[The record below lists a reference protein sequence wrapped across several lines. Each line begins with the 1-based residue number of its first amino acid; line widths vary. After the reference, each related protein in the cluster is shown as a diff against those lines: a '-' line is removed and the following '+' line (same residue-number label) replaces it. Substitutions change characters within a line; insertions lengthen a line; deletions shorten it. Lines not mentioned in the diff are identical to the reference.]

1 MICSKC
7 HRTKST
13 FRKYLKSSNFIK
25 LILFISNNI
34 FLILKSFFNRYEK
47 YYMEFI
53 GKYYIS
59 IYTKPNR
66 YLTTKGLSKKEEWI
80 QIENVPSKIII

>member
-1 MICSKC
+1 
-7 HRTKST
+7 
-13 FRKYLKSSNFIK
+13 
-25 LILFISNNI
+25 
-34 FLILKSFFNRYEK
+34 
-47 YYMEFI
+47 MEFI